1 MASDTKNTRS
11 ERDAQSMVGDL
22 LRRATSPEVLAGVAG
37 AMAAARFTKHL
48 AEDSDETDQDE
59 QREPEETDEAHVADE
74 EEPDDDVEEPDD
86 DERDEPRAEED
97 EPDDDEDDEDDEEQL
112 PEAAAEPEPADDGG
126 ETDPP
131 QDEDDEEREEAAD
144 SSAATDGSA
153 GTDDERLELL
163 DHARRYAEQL
173 TGHQVEGFSSLE
185 HEDRGWRIG
194 VEVVE
199 LSRVPST
206 TDVLASYELVLTD
219 DGDFVDFRRGHR
231 YYRNSTDDVS

>member
-1 MASDTKNTRS
+1 MASDTKDTRS

-37 AMAAARFTKHL
+37 AVAAARFTKHL

-86 DERDEPRAEED
+86 DERDEPRAEKH
-97 EPDDDEDDEDDEEQL
+97 EPDDDEDDEEEL
-112 PEAAAEPEPADDGG
+112 PEAAAEPEPDDDGG